1 VVLVPVDCGV
11 EEEMA
16 WQRVFIVGG
25 NGEREPWRSIC
36 FLKCCTVEEYLHP
49 LIDHIVLLIYCSAP
63 IHVSVLWNGEER
75 WWRRAAWQWQLAP
88 APAPAR
94 PPQRRV
100 EGSDSTSN
108 RRSSSTRG
116 SAAWWRW
123 KMT

>member
-25 NGEREPWRSIC
+25 NGERELWRSIC

-63 IHVSVLWNGEER
+63 IHVSVLWNGEVV
-75 WWRRAAWQWQLAP
+75 AAGSLAV
-88 APAPAR
+88 AT
-94 PPQRRV
+94 
-100 EGSDSTSN
+100 GTG
-108 RRSSSTRG
+108 TG
-116 SAAWWRW
+116 TGKAAAEAS
-123 KMT
+123 